1 VRRVSSFNLT
11 HCGGLRGLAVLLGIV
26 GAMCALSIAGKSVSS
41 AEAHQESKG
50 PTERTEGEVVGASIS
65 HPAKWFVERERY
77 TYGRTYGFTLWRPDS
92 GAPHDHGGT
101 PAVRVA
107 LAYGIRPGQIR
118 ATVLEK
124 LRAYPDLPMTREQ
137 VSVAEKGHRGV
148 AVGPIPGSTPSTE
161 VYVPVNG
168 RVYQINVYGK
178 TSGSDAKELLS
189 TLRFEP
195 PSRPVSSLGLPVANS
210 VKTLYG
216 AGDPELAERERT
228 IHEATTEGEATFA
241 ASSLGEETPIEEGCW
256 QADPDFFFQTQYG
269 STANANPED
278 SVPTGW
284 TIVGRPNYWDE
295 YTHGRLEY
303 GRCDRRH
310 YTNDKFAVDYLLD
323 PGDAIFSPFSL
334 GTVTFAGR
342 NITHKDY
349 GIFVSIKAANGK
361 YVNVSGHLS
370 RVAPGIRR
378 GAVVDR
384 NTVIGFAGRTGGGDI
399 PVGPVHLHQA
409 YYRYPTY
416 TSDGAPYGGA
426 GLKVVDHHY
435 YRGDNGVYRFGWV
448 ERQGFKYKGSWISF

>member
-1 VRRVSSFNLT
+1 MRRVSRFNLT

-26 GAMCALSIAGKSVSS
+26 GAMCALSIAGNSVSS
-41 AEAHQESKG
+41 AEALRESKG
-50 PTERTEGEVVGASIS
+50 PTERTQDEVVGASIS

-77 TYGRTYGFTLWRPDS
+77 TYGQTYGFTLWRPDS

-107 LAYGIRPGQIR
+107 LAYGLRPGQIR

-210 VKTLYG
+210 VKTLYR

-323 PGDAIFSPFSL
+323 PGDAIFSPFRR

>member
-1 VRRVSSFNLT
+1 VRRVLRLNLT
-11 HCGGLRGLAVLLGIV
+11 LCGGLRGLAVLLGIV
-26 GAMCALSIAGKSVSS
+26 GAMSALSTAGKLVSS
-41 AEAHQESKG
+41 AEALQESKG
-50 PTERTEGEVVGASIS
+50 PAERTEGEVVGASIS
-65 HPAKWFVERERY
+65 HPTRWFVERERY
-77 TYGRTYGFTLWRPDS
+77 TYDQTYGFTLWRPDS
-92 GAPHDHGGT
+92 GALHDHGGT

-107 LAYGIRPGQIR
+107 LAYGLRPGQIK

-124 LRAYPDLPMTREQ
+124 LRAYPDLPMTRQE

-178 TSGSDAKELLS
+178 RFGSDDKDLLS

-195 PSRPVSSLGLPVANS
+195 PSGPISSLGLPAANS
-210 VKTLYG
+210 PKTLYG
-216 AGDPELAERERT
+216 AGDPELAERELAV
-228 IHEATTEGEATFA
+228 HEGTTKGEATFA

-256 QADPDFFFQTQYG
+256 QADPDFFFQAQYG
-269 STANANPED
+269 STANANPKD
-278 SVPTGW
+278 SIPTGW

-323 PGDAIFSPFSL
+323 PGDAIFSPFMR

>member
-1 VRRVSSFNLT
+1 MRRVLRLNLT
-11 HCGGLRGLAVLLGIV
+11 HCGGLRGIAVLLGIV
-26 GAMCALSIAGKSVSS
+26 GAMSVLTIAGKLVSS
-41 AEAHQESKG
+41 AEALQESKG

-65 HPAKWFVERERY
+65 HPTRWFVERERY
-77 TYGRTYGFTLWRPDS
+77 TYGQTYGFTLWRPDS
-92 GAPHDHGGT
+92 GALHDHGGT

-107 LAYGIRPGQIR
+107 LAYGLRPGQIK

-216 AGDPELAERERT
+216 AGDRELAERERT

-269 STANANPED
+269 STANANPKD
-278 SVPTGW
+278 SIPTGW
-284 TIVGRPNYWDE
+284 TIVGSPNYWDE

-323 PGDAIFSPFSL
+323 PGDAIFSPFRR